1 MSNTNADE
9 IAAFMNELEE
19 TRPARVGGR
28 RGATY
33 DILKPEFGAIYR
45 NYAILSFNHGTSPL
59 GADSVVVYGKHG
71 HRSSREDLSPILRNP
86 RLGPLRQEQRSCY

>member
-1 MSNTNADE
+1 MSNNNAEE

-19 TRPARVGGR
+19 TRPARTGTGR

-33 DILKPEFGAIYR
+33 DILKPEFGQIYR

-59 GADSVVVYGKHG
+59 GADSVVVRMVNMDTGRRERFTSNPTKSKTG
-71 HRSSREDLSPILRNP
+71 TVSSRTTKS
-86 RLGPLRQEQRSCY
+86 